1 MRIVGWPTVWKEEE
15 GLLPVEVQD
24 IDIHLNTEELT
35 QLVTYLIAASKNA
48 SPSNPQE
55 LSIPKKIQKRAL
67 RLRFMCQASSN
78 LTLKFAP
85 FGAPLTPRW
94 ASGETHE

>member
-15 GLLPVEVQD
+15 GLFPVEVQD

-35 QLVTYLIAASKNA
+35 QLATFLIAASKNA

-55 LSIPKKIQKRAL
+55 LSIDFADSKENPKTGITVTVHVPGQ
-67 RLRFMCQASSN
+67 F
-78 LTLKFAP
+78 
-85 FGAPLTPRW
+85 
-94 ASGETHE
+94 